1 MVISANNSKIL
12 NAKKLL
18 QKKYRDEYGK
28 YLIEGIKLVSEAF
41 LRNQKIDYIIVKED
55 CFDKYKSFLN
65 DKTFLVVD
73 AKTFKSLTDAVN
85 DQGILA
91 VAEKPNTKLDSPKQK
106 CLILENIQNPS
117 NMGAIL
123 RTAAATGYNTVYTV
137 DCTDPYSP
145 KCMRSG
151 MSAQF
156 CIDIMSGSIQNV
168 FDAVKQKCRVL
179 CADMR
184 GEDIFSAYIEP
195 FHALLF
201 GNEGSGV
208 SEYAFK
214 NCDYAISLPM
224 QNRLESLNV
233 AVSAG
238 IIMYTI
244 NYKSSLK
251 A

>member
-1 MVISANNSKIL
+1 MITSASNSKIL

-18 QKKYRDEYGK
+18 QKKYRDEFGK

-41 LRNQKIDYIIVKED
+41 CRNQKVDFVIVKED
-55 CFDKYKSFLN
+55 CFDKFKDFLE
-65 DKTFLVVD
+65 DKAFLVLED
-73 AKTFKSLTDAVN
+73 KTFKSLTDAVN

-91 VAEKPNTKLDSPKQK
+91 VAYKPETKIVAPTQK
-106 CLILENIQNPS
+106 CLILENIQDPS

-137 DCTDPYSP
+137 DCADPFSP
-145 KCMRSG
+145 KCMRAG

-156 CIDIMSGSIQNV
+156 CVSIMSGTITEV
-168 FDAVKQKCRVL
+168 FEAVKQKCRIL
-179 CADMR
+179 CADMK
-184 GEDIFSAYIEP
+184 GEDIFSAKIEP

-208 SEYAFK
+208 SQFAFD
-214 NCDYAISLPM
+214 NCDYRISLPM

-238 IIMYTI
+238 VIMYTI
-244 NYKSSLK
+244 SYKNSIK